1 MGVREQYL
9 TILAEDGRRVAN
21 RFAFASLDVKGGE
34 KKDGAWATAFYGMYG
49 TDDLLPED
57 ERMRNGNPAN
67 DFDPTGWFQRYNI
80 NTVLRMA
87 DTLLDK
93 TSRDWPLEL
102 RTSTLQQVEYLK
114 LLFESAEARLEAN
127 DEWMDLMES
136 LNEADVV
143 TLFILFN
150 GRWPSPVNVRHDSM
164 DKTAAAMLA
173 GLLGKTKTNVNKESE

>member
-21 RFAFASLDVKGGE
+21 RFAFSSLYVKGSE
-34 KKDGAWATAFYGMYG
+34 QKDGAWSEAFYGMYG
-49 TDDLLPED
+49 PDDQLPED
-57 ERMRNGNPAN
+57 ERSREGNPAN
-67 DFDPTGWFQRYNI
+67 TFDPTGWFQRYNI
-80 NTVLRMA
+80 NTRLRMA
-87 DTLLDK
+87 DTSLDK

-102 RTSTLQQVEYLK
+102 RTSTPQQVEYLT

-136 LNEADVV
+136 LNEADFV

-150 GRWPSPVNVRHDSM
+150 GRWPSPVNVRHDST
-164 DKTAAAMLA
+164 DRTAAAMLS
-173 GLLGKTKTNVNKESE
+173 GLLGRTKTNVNKESE